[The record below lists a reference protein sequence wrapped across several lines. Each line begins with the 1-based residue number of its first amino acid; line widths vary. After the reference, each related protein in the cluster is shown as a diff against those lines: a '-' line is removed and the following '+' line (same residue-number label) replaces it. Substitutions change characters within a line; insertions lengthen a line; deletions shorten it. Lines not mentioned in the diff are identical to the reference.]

1 MDLSFNSKYTLSQRY
16 LIKDKSGKVIETPE
30 EMMRRVAKVVAS
42 AELLYYQDEYH
53 TLNLETKFFEILTNL
68 EFVPNSPTLMNAG
81 RPLGLLSACFRIPIK
96 DDLVAIADAF
106 KWMIIIQKAGG
117 GTGFSFSDLRP
128 EGDYI
133 ASTGGTSSGP
143 LSFMAMFD
151 AGTAC
156 IKQGGKRRGANMSVM
171 NVHHPDIM
179 KFIYAKID
187 ENNNPYKNFNLSVG
201 VTDKFLQALEKGEKY
216 EIINPHNNV
225 VEGMVSAQLIWEHL
239 CALSWMNGE
248 PAVLFL
254 DTIEKANPT
263 PTLGKLDATN
273 PCGELPLLPFESCN
287 LGSIN
292 LSKFVKYGK
301 VDFERLEYVTRL
313 AVRFLD
319 NVIDVNK
326 FPLPEIEKITKANR
340 KIGLGVMGWAD
351 MLIQLGIRYDSEE
364 AVDLAKSVMEFIA
377 NVAKETSRDLG
388 AEKGDFPNFEISTY
402 SNYLNEDRHMRN
414 ATVTSIAPTGTISI
428 IADCSFGIEPVFGI
442 ITQRNVEA
450 SMGKKFLEI
459 NPAVKAILKKQGK
472 WNGIKEA
479 LASGTCINLSK
490 NIREL
495 VPTAQNIAPEWHVKM
510 QAAFQMFTD
519 NSISKTVNLPKSATV
534 EDISNIYLMIYKMGC
549 KGTTVYREG
558 SRQFQLLQE
567 SNGAC
572 PTCN

>member
-1 MDLSFNSKYTLSQRY
+1 MDISYNSKYTLSQRY
-16 LIKDKSGKVIETPE
+16 LIKDEDGKVIETPE

-42 AELLYYQDEYH
+42 ADLLYNIDVKQVQE
-53 TLNLETKFFEILTNL
+53 LENQFFEILTEL

-81 RPLGLLSACFRIPIK
+81 RPLGLLSACFRIPVK

-106 KWMIIIQKAGG
+106 KWMIIIQKSGG

-143 LSFMAMFD
+143 LSFIAMFD

-156 IKQGGKRRGANMSVM
+156 IKQGGKRRGANMGVM
-171 NVHHPDIM
+171 NIHHPDIGM
-179 KFIYAKID
+179 FIYAKLD
-187 ENNNPYKNFNLSVG
+187 EKNNPYKNFNFSVG
-201 VTDKFLQALEKGEKY
+201 VTDKFLDALTQETPY
-216 EIINPHNNV
+216 ELINPHHNKV
-225 VEGMVSAQLIWEHL
+225 VGKVSAKLVWEHL
-239 CALSWMNGE
+239 TALSWMNGE

-301 VDFERLEYVTRL
+301 VDWERLEYVTRL

-326 FPLPEIEKITKANR
+326 FPLPEIEEITKANR

-351 MLIQLGIRYDSEE
+351 MLIEMEIKYDSEE
-364 AVDLAKSVMEFIA
+364 AVQLGMRVMQFIQNIGHDMSEKLA
-377 NVAKETSRDLG
+377 G
-388 AEKGDFPNFEISTY
+388 EKGAFPNFGISTY
-402 SNYLNEDRHMRN
+402 KDGRPIRN

-428 IADCSFGIEPVFGI
+428 IADCSFGIEPVFAI

-450 SMGKKFLEI
+450 SMGRTFLEI
-459 NPAVKAILKKQGK
+459 NPAVKKILKKELQ
-472 WNGIKEA
+472 WAGIKGA
-479 LASGTCINLSK
+479 LASGTCVNLPK
-490 NIREL
+490 HIKDL
-495 VPTAQNIAPEWHVKM
+495 VPTASNIAPEWHVKM
-510 QAAFQMFTD
+510 QAAFQKYTD
-519 NSISKTVNLPKSATV
+519 NSISKTVNLPTNASV
-534 EDISNIYLMIYKMGC
+534 EDISNIYLLAHSMGI
-549 KGTTVYREG
+549 KGLTVYRNN

>member
-1 MDLSFNSKYTLSQRY
+1 MDISYNSKYTLSQRY
-16 LIKDKSGKVIETPE
+16 LIKDEDGKVIETPE

-42 AELLYYQDEYH
+42 ADLLYNIDVKQVQE
-53 TLNLETKFFEILTNL
+53 LENQFFEILTEL

-81 RPLGLLSACFRIPIK
+81 RPLGLLSACFRIPVK

-106 KWMIIIQKAGG
+106 KWMIIIQKSGG

-143 LSFMAMFD
+143 LSFIAMFD

-156 IKQGGKRRGANMSVM
+156 IKQGGKRRGANMGVM
-171 NVHHPDIM
+171 NIHHPDIGM
-179 KFIYAKID
+179 FIYAKLD
-187 ENNNPYKNFNLSVG
+187 EKNNPYKNFNFSVG
-201 VTDKFLQALEKGEKY
+201 VTDKFLDALTQETPY
-216 EIINPHNNV
+216 ELINPHHNKV
-225 VEGMVSAQLIWEHL
+225 VGKVSAKLVWEHL
-239 CALSWMNGE
+239 TALSWMNGE

-254 DTIEKANPT
+254 DTIERTNPT

-301 VDFERLEYVTRL
+301 VDWERLEYVTRL

-326 FPLPEIEKITKANR
+326 FPLPEIEEITKANR

-351 MLIQLGIRYDSEE
+351 MLIEMEIKYDSEE
-364 AVDLAKSVMEFIA
+364 AVQLGMRVMQFIQNIGHNMSEKLA
-377 NVAKETSRDLG
+377 G
-388 AEKGDFPNFEISTY
+388 EKGAFPNFGISTY
-402 SNYLNEDRHMRN
+402 KDGRPIRN

-428 IADCSFGIEPVFGI
+428 IADCSFGIEPVFAI

-450 SMGKKFLEI
+450 SMGRTFLEI
-459 NPAVKAILKKQGK
+459 NPAVKKILKKELQ
-472 WNGIKEA
+472 WAGIKGA
-479 LASGTCINLSK
+479 LASGTCVNLPK
-490 NIREL
+490 HIKDL
-495 VPTAQNIAPEWHVKM
+495 VPTASNIAPEWHVKM
-510 QAAFQMFTD
+510 QAAFQKYTD
-519 NSISKTVNLPKSATV
+519 NSISKTVNLPTNASV
-534 EDISNIYLMIYKMGC
+534 EDISNIYLLAHSMGI
-549 KGTTVYREG
+549 KGLTVYRNN

>member
-1 MDLSFNSKYTLSQRY
+1 MDISYNSKYTLSQRY
-16 LIKDKSGKVIETPE
+16 LIKDEDGKVIETPE

-42 AELLYYQDEYH
+42 ADLLYNIDVKQVQE
-53 TLNLETKFFEILTNL
+53 LENQFFEILTEL

-81 RPLGLLSACFRIPIK
+81 RPLGLLSACFRIPVK

-106 KWMIIIQKAGG
+106 KWMIIIQKSGG

-143 LSFMAMFD
+143 LSFIAMFD

-156 IKQGGKRRGANMSVM
+156 IKQGGKRRGANMGVM
-171 NVHHPDIM
+171 NIHHPDIGM
-179 KFIYAKID
+179 FIYAKLD
-187 ENNNPYKNFNLSVG
+187 EKNNPYKNFNFSVG
-201 VTDKFLQALEKGEKY
+201 VTDKFLDALTQETPY
-216 EIINPHNNV
+216 ELINPHHNKV
-225 VEGMVSAQLIWEHL
+225 VGKVSAKLVWEHL
-239 CALSWMNGE
+239 TALSWMNGE

-254 DTIEKANPT
+254 DTIERTNPT

-301 VDFERLEYVTRL
+301 VDWERLEYVTRL

-326 FPLPEIEKITKANR
+326 FPLPEIEEITKANR

-351 MLIQLGIRYDSEE
+351 MLIEMEIKYDSEE
-364 AVDLAKSVMEFIA
+364 AVQLGMRVMQFIQNIGHNMSEKLA
-377 NVAKETSRDLG
+377 G
-388 AEKGDFPNFEISTY
+388 EKGAFPNFGISTY
-402 SNYLNEDRHMRN
+402 KDGRPIRN

-428 IADCSFGIEPVFGI
+428 IADCSFGIEPVFAI

-450 SMGKKFLEI
+450 SMGRTFLEI
-459 NPAVKAILKKQGK
+459 NPAVKKILKKELQ
-472 WNGIKEA
+472 WAGIKGA
-479 LASGTCINLSK
+479 LASGTCVNLPK
-490 NIREL
+490 HIKDL
-495 VPTAQNIAPEWHVKM
+495 VPTALNIAPEWHVKM
-510 QAAFQMFTD
+510 QAAFQKYTD
-519 NSISKTVNLPKSATV
+519 NSISKTVNLPTNASV
-534 EDISNIYLMIYKMGC
+534 EDISNIYLLAHSMGI
-549 KGTTVYREG
+549 KGLTVYRNN